1 MKKLVFFSIIFAF
14 VLLLTGCGKKSA
26 INTSKFRSIVES
38 SGYTFT
44 DDYDS
49 YSSYNYFNEAVIASK
64 GDCDIQF
71 FVLDNASDAKNMFN
85 TNKSKFEN
93 SKTGLSTEVSTSLNN
108 YDTYLVQTNGYYKYL
123 SRVDNTLVYVNVLM
137 ECKDSVKN
145 IIDIMKY

>member
-1 MKKLVFFSIIFAF
+1 MKKFLMGCLVLTMAF
-14 VLLLTGCGKKSA
+14 LLTGCGKKSA
-26 INTSKFRSIVES
+26 IDTSKFRSITEANGFSVIN
-38 SGYTFT
+38 
-44 DDYDS
+44 DYDS
-49 YSSYNYFNEAVIASK
+49 YSSYSSINETFLASK
-64 GDCDIQF
+64 DNCDIQF
-71 FVLDNASDAKNMFN
+71 FVLDNVNSAKSMFDI
-85 TNKSKFEN
+85 NKNKFEN